1 MQVKKNKQLSYI
13 WFENK
18 HFRCETT
25 RRYCK
30 NCLENSLSKIILQEC
45 DNFKRI
51 HFNLILQFT
60 EFVPNVL
67 NMRANT
73 TYFGTRHFFHSR
85 F

>member
-1 MQVKKNKQLSYI
+1 MSDKSESVRMVNDLL
-13 WFENK
+13 EL
-18 HFRCETT
+18 T
-25 RRYCK
+25 R
-30 NCLENSLSKIILQEC
+30 SILQEC